1 MGKGGLA
8 GVIYSLGHQTD
19 KIKHLA
25 RSEESRVIT
34 SSA

>member
-8 GVIYSLGHQTD
+8 GVIYSLGHQAD

-25 RSEESRVIT
+25 RSEETQS
-34 SSA
+34 